1 MSNTSSTRE
10 VWITGIGL
18 ASSLGEGLDQ
28 HWDAVTRFKQTLADI
43 SRAVIEDGIAEGRFR
58 APANMDEAVIAVGST
73 LMLCAHPVL
82 LQEGLRED
90 NPGRARALADLVVRS
105 LMRP

>member
-28 HWDAVTRFKQTLADI
+28 HWDALEARRGKVDETTF
-43 SRAVIEDGIAEGRFR
+43 
-58 APANMDEAVIAVGST
+58 AP
-73 LMLCAHPVL
+73 
-82 LQEGLRED
+82 
-90 NPGRARALADLVVRS
+90 
-105 LMRP
+105 